1 MMQYVLTIDGK
12 IQVNINWL
20 IAIKCNKCN
29 YILSKMLHTVYI

>member
-20 IAIKCNKCN
+20 MQLNVISVI
-29 YILSKMLHTVYI
+29 IF